1 MPFATFWQNISR
13 LLLDRAGMADWLYLM
28 SLLIW
33 LAENAFAKNR
43 LFSVCSLLG

>member
-1 MPFATFWQNISR
+1 MPLATFWQNISR

-33 LAENAFAKNR
+33 LAENALRKTGSFR
-43 LFSVCSLLG
+43 FVLF